1 MSINQDATEAI
12 SVKGV
17 SKEYTFT
24 HARRWSP
31 LGHWRSRN
39 KSSQDSKSAGYLA
52 LDDINFSVGKGE
64 TVGVLGKNGAGKST
78 LLQVI
83 TGVLQPTKGSVNIA
97 GRIGA
102 LLELG
107 AGFNP
112 ELTGRENI
120 ELAGAVLG
128 LSSDEV
134 RRKLDEII
142 EFADIGEFIDHP
154 VKTYSSG
161 MMVRVAFSQQVHMD
175 PDVLIID
182 EALSVGDMFFQQKCL
197 AKIKDI
203 IGRGVT
209 VFFVSHSLNAVKSL
223 CRRAILLE
231 KGKLVADGPSEEVC
245 EQYQNSMS
253 STSPEDLA
261 AAIAQSEMNRSEHGE
276 LRLHFEESFPV
287 LPEDVFESTVL
298 NRSGGGEIRFTGFAV
313 LDSSGNRV
321 TSIERAN
328 NIKLRLQFKV
338 NSEVP
343 AGATI
348 GILIRDMHGVD
359 LLAYNTDFYEAY
371 LPAMAAGDRVY
382 SLDVSTSLPFAMGRY
397 SFHCGAKPSADSPYF
412 YDRCF
417 NIGVL
422 DIESN
427 PLTWGMY
434 GGRLVHT
441 PNDLKLLVNAV

>member
-1 MSINQDATEAI
+1 MFTEDIQDASI
-12 SVKGV
+12 SVRNV
-17 SKEYTFT
+17 SKEYTFS
-24 HARRWSP
+24 HAREWSP
-31 LGHWRSRN
+31 FGHWGT
-39 KSSQDSKSAGYLA
+39 KSNSSATSSDGYLA
-52 LDDINFSVGKGE
+52 LNDINFSVRKGE

-83 TGVLQPTKGSVNIA
+83 TGVLQPTQGEVKVA
-97 GRIGA
+97 GRVGA

-128 LSSDEV
+128 LSSHQV
-134 RRKLDEII
+134 RQKIDEII
-142 EFADIGEFIDHP
+142 HFADIGEFIEHP

-161 MMVRVAFSQQVHMD
+161 MMVRVAFSQQIHMD

-231 KGKLVADGPSEEVC
+231 KGQLVADGPSEEVC

-253 STSPEDLA
+253 SSSAEDLQ
-261 AAIAQSEMNRSEHGE
+261 AAIAQSAMNRSEDGTFE
-276 LRLHFEESFPV
+276 LQVDPTLTV
-287 LPEDVFESTVL
+287 LPNEVFDTTVT
-298 NRSGGGEIRFTGFAV
+298 NRSGGGEVRFTGFAV
-313 LDSSGNRV
+313 LDATGRPV
-321 TSIERAN
+321 TTIERAGPVT
-328 NIKLRLQFKV
+328 LRLQFIV
-338 NSEVP
+338 NSDIP
-343 AGATI
+343 PGSTI
-348 GILIRDMHGVD
+348 GVLIRDMHGVD
-359 LLAYNTDFYEAY
+359 LLAYNTDFYESH
-371 LPAMAAGDRVY
+371 LPALPAGDAVY
-382 SLDVSTSLPFAMGRY
+382 SLDISTSLPFAMGRY
-397 SFHCGAKPSADSPYF
+397 SFHCGIKPAVESSYF

-427 PLTWGMY
+427 PLTWGLY
-434 GGRLVHT
+434 GGRLLHT
-441 PNDLKLLVNAV
+441 PNELKLLVQTQ